1 MSSPPIIPV
10 ESWLV
15 PIAGDDPSGRNLAY
29 EPEYDALR
37 EARRFEDATNQG
49 DWVRDAKAADWNK
62 VVTLGGNCLRSR
74 TKDLQIAAWVAEALT
89 RLHGFAG
96 LRDGLTL
103 LLGIQGRFWDSY
115 HPRID
120 DGDIE
125 SRFGPF
131 IFLND
136 SRVLPFLIR
145 RAPVTN
151 GLGDEP
157 FSFARYQESRETD
170 NLIKKNPEKS
180 KSILAEGRITGKT
193 FDDQVAQTPRTF
205 YERLADD
212 LGEALAAFGDFEKD
226 TDARFGN
233 DAPNLTNIG
242 KTLDECQRW
251 IEPILADK
259 REKEPDPA
267 PSSPVAEPTPEPDD
281 VPTASTDPAPTVPG
295 RGALADDFGRVLIEF
310 RVLAQALAEA
320 GAKLEENRRQ
330 YAEHQ
335 AEMSKLD
342 VEYAEIARAIGRD
355 GESRQLLRKVLDVA
369 AAG

>member
-96 LRDGLTL
+96 LRDGLAL

-212 LGEALAAFGDFEKD
+212 LGED
-226 TDARFGN
+226 
-233 DAPNLTNIG
+233 LTNIG

-267 PSSPVAEPTPEPDD
+267 PSSPVAEPPPEPDD

-330 YAEHQ
+330 YAEPQ